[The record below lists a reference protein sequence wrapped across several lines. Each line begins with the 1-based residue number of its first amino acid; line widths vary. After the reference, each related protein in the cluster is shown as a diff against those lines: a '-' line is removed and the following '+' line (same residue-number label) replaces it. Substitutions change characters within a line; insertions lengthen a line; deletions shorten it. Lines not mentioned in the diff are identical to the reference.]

1 MDNSLF
7 SKNRA
12 RLEGLLAEA
21 TSIGVVVGPEHQ
33 DLDKM
38 AASLSLYLSL
48 VRSHKKANVQIV
60 SKKDPIVGISNLVG
74 IDKVKK
80 TFDGKATA
88 LTIAIPYKEGEI
100 EKVSYK
106 IEGNK
111 LNINLFAMQDSGIS
125 FKEDEIQYIKK
136 GAMPDLL
143 FAVGVESEA
152 ELKESIGEVE
162 VPVIAINKRN
172 INASYAQLTYTDGSF
187 SSNSEIVAEI
197 IQDLG
202 LTMDV
207 DIAQNILDG
216 IMYATRNFS
225 APQTSPFAFAST
237 AFALEQGA
245 KRKEVK
251 RESEQV
257 SQRDRETKNSIQEL
271 PVLPVQKK
279 EEPTQVPEQPEQK
292 EVIPEKL
299 EEEEQPR
306 KEEAQTAPR
315 EDSSRKVPRD
325 WFVPKVYKGAK
336 DLEE

>member
-48 VRSHKKANVQIV
+48 ARSHKKANVQIV

-80 TFDGKATA
+80 TFDGKAKA

-111 LNINLFAMQDSGIS
+111 LNINLFAMNDSGIS
-125 FKEDEIQYIKK
+125 FKEEEIQYLKK

-162 VPVIAINKRN
+162 VPVIAINRRN

-197 IQDLG
+197 IRDLG
-202 LTMDV
+202 LTVDV

-251 RESEQV
+251 REVEQP
-257 SQRDRETKNSIQEL
+257 QRDRENSGRVLQEL
-271 PVLPVQKK
+271 SHAPAEKQVVEPVKESEPVEPEQTIVTGK
-279 EEPTQVPEQPEQK
+279 EEQSQE
-292 EVIPEKL
+292 
-299 EEEEQPR
+299 
-306 KEEAQTAPR
+306 KEESQ
-315 EDSSRKVPRD
+315 KVPQD